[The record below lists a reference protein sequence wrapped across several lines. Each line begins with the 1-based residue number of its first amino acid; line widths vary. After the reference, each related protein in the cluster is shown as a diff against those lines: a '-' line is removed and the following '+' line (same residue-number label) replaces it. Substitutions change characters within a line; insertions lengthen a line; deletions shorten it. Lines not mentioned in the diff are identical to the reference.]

1 MIKPIH
7 VSVAM
12 PIVELRRFALQN
24 QGVDPS
30 WVQAT
35 QYNRHRI
42 IKKAFVL
49 SHCNY
54 TLAYQVPSCSQWSL
68 MCKAEKKLRKNRTS
82 RFSMIF
88 SLPGGWFDTSW
99 KPSKTYTSSPH
110 PQEIT
115 RARSCKGAFF
125 FHQNCCVFWY
135 MFISEMNFFIWVKT
149 CKFTWKSGKFLWS
162 FWRVMK
168 ISMGISRCFEFRC
181 KFRTAEA
188 SDWMAFFLHLGGK
201 YSWKWR
207 RRTQAVMTQ
216 WGGGGSDCLDCLI
229 SKWSLPKWWMIRWS
243 FLGFSNKKA
252 SKHFSVCLRV
262 IIVVDLSKKLKKTG
276 ETLGDSH

>member
-1 MIKPIH
+1 MIRPIQ

-12 PIVELRRFALQN
+12 PIVQLRRFALQN

-115 RARSCKGAFF
+115 RAWSCKGAFF
-125 FHQNCCVFWY
+125 FTKIAAFFGICSSQKW
-135 MFISEMNFFIWVKT
+135 ISSFEWKHVNSHGNLENFCDHFDVSWKFPWEFPDVSNFAVNFEPPKLRIEWRSFSTWVANIPGNEGAGPRRLWLNGGGRFRLFGLFDFQV
-149 CKFTWKSGKFLWS
+149 KFTKMMDDPVILPWLLKQESIKTLLSVPSCYHSSGP
-162 FWRVMK
+162 
-168 ISMGISRCFEFRC
+168 E
-181 KFRTAEA
+181 
-188 SDWMAFFLHLGGK
+188 
-201 YSWKWR
+201 
-207 RRTQAVMTQ
+207 
-216 WGGGGSDCLDCLI
+216 
-229 SKWSLPKWWMIRWS
+229 
-243 FLGFSNKKA
+243 
-252 SKHFSVCLRV
+252 
-262 IIVVDLSKKLKKTG
+262 
-276 ETLGDSH
+276 